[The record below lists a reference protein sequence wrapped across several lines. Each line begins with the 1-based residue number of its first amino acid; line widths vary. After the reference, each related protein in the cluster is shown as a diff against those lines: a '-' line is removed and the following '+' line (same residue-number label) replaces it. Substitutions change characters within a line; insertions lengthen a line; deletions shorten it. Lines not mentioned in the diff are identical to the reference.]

1 MELGVEEMKILS
13 VNAGSSSLKFS
24 AYEMPEEKFLIS
36 GYFERIGMTGSFYT
50 IKING
55 EKIKKEV
62 ELPDHKEAFK
72 YLVQELIE
80 QKVVESLEEIKG
92 VGHRSVQGGPIAES
106 VVATEETIETIR
118 KYSPLAPLHNPA
130 SIVGIE
136 AAKEIIPNATHVVV
150 FDTAFHTTI
159 PEENYLYPVPK
170 SWYEKYQVRRYGFHG
185 TSHKYITEVMKGKLN
200 KEDVNL
206 IICHIGNGASI
217 SAIQNGKCRNT
228 SMGFTP
234 VSGIMM
240 STRCGDIDPS
250 IITYMMD
257 QNMSAASIANA
268 LNKESG
274 LLGISGQFSD
284 SRDIEQGI
292 EANNKDC
299 ILAQKMFVRRIVD
312 FIAKYYVE
320 LNGCDAIVM
329 TAGIGENSR
338 YTRAQI
344 IEQLEILGIH
354 LDPEKNNKI
363 AGYLE
368 QNEGIITT
376 EDSKV
381 PIYVVPT
388 NEEVM
393 IARDTMN
400 LL

>member
-1 MELGVEEMKILS
+1 MKVLS
-13 VNAGSSSLKFS
+13 VNAGSSSLKFQM
-24 AYEMPEEKFLIS
+24 YEMPEEKVLIS
-36 GYFERIGMTGSFYT
+36 GVFERIGIDGSLYT
-50 IKING
+50 IKVNG
-55 EKIKKEV
+55 EKFEKV
-62 ELPDHKEAFK
+62 VPLPDHATAFNI
-72 YLVQELIE
+72 LTEELLERGIVKDLTEIE
-80 QKVVESLEEIKG
+80 GI
-92 VGHRSVQGGPIAES
+92 GHRIVQGADLYDKSCIIDDK
-106 VVATEETIETIR
+106 VLKDIEDL
-118 KYSPLAPLHNPA
+118 SPLAPLHNPA
-130 SIVGIE
+130 HATGIRAAIE
-136 AAKEIIPNATHVVV
+136 AVPNAVQVAV
-150 FDTAFHTTI
+150 FDTSFHQTME
-159 PEENYLYPVPK
+159 PSRFLYAVPY
-170 SWYEKYQVRRYGFHG
+170 SWYENYKVRRYGFHG